1 METARVEAAQT
12 EYFTMTD
19 SIPQS
24 TWYWAAMASIA
35 ASATLWLASK
45 RDWSTF
51 VGQWPPT
58 FLLLALF
65 HRFVGS
71 SLSRT

>member
-1 METARVEAAQT
+1 MATTPIEQAQDD
-12 EYFTMTD
+12 YFTLTD
-19 SIPQS
+19 GIPQAG
-24 TWYWAAMASIA
+24 WYWAAMISVA
-35 ASATLWLASK
+35 ASASLWLVGK

-65 HRFVGS
+65 HKS
-71 SLSRT
+71 SPGRHR

>member
-1 METARVEAAQT
+1 MNNSPLEQT
-12 EYFTMTD
+12 QDESFTLTE
-19 SIPQS
+19 SIPQAG
-24 TWYWAAMASIA
+24 WYWAAMLSIA
-35 ASATLWLASK
+35 ASATLWLVGK

-65 HRFVGS
+65 HKL
-71 SLSRT
+71 LSPGR

>member
-1 METARVEAAQT
+1 MATTPIEQAQDD
-12 EYFTMTD
+12 YFTLTD
-19 SIPQS
+19 GIPQTS
-24 TWYWAAMASIA
+24 WYWAAMISIA
-35 ASATLWLASK
+35 ASASLWLVGK

-65 HRFVGS
+65 HNAVFRSG
-71 SLSRT
+71 R

>member
-1 METARVEAAQT
+1 MDTTPIEHAQDT
-12 EYFTMTD
+12 YLTLTD
-19 SIPQS
+19 SIPQAG
-24 TWYWAAMASIA
+24 WYWAAIISVA
-35 ASATLWLASK
+35 ASATLWLAGK

-65 HRFVGS
+65 HNA
-71 SLSRT
+71 SLRSHR

>member
-1 METARVEAAQT
+1 MATTPMQQT
-12 EYFTMTD
+12 QQSYFTLTD
-19 SIPQS
+19 SIPEEA
-24 TWYWAAMASIA
+24 WYWAAMASIVTSA
-35 ASATLWLASK
+35 ALWLTGK

-65 HRFVGS
+65 HKQLRPS
-71 SLSRT
+71 S

>member
-1 METARVEAAQT
+1 MATTPIEQAQDD
-12 EYFTMTD
+12 YFTLTD
-19 SIPQS
+19 NIPPAG
-24 TWYWAAMASIA
+24 WYWAAMASVA
-35 ASATLWLASK
+35 VSATLWLLRK

-65 HRFVGS
+65 HN
-71 SLSRT
+71 SLPGPRR